1 MSQENVEIVQ
11 QALGHFQQT
20 GEPLWDTV
28 DPKSQ
33 GRPVS
38 RSGSRPIRQKGG
50 LPVCVS
56 PDAPCSGSGDAS
68 YAAGHR
74 RWAAGLFSCPE

>member
-28 DPKSQ
+28 DPNVEVHDHDIPFSQ
-33 GRPVS
+33 PSSSSS
-38 RSGSRPIRQKGG
+38 RNLRTTE
-50 LPVCVS
+50 S
-56 PDAPCSGSGDAS
+56 P
-68 YAAGHR
+68 R
-74 RWAAGLFSCPE
+74 